1 MSVDL
6 MAVRCRISDPTLKVH
21 DLEPCGAERS
31 HPQVQGPYIHAAA
44 VQGCLIEL
52 LVSYRELDEIRI
64 REDHRTERGVLSQ
77 GDSISAANFG
87 RQTEQD

>member
-6 MAVRCRISDPTLKVH
+6 MAVRCRTSDLTLKVH
-21 DLEPCGAERS
+21 DLKPCGAERS
-31 HPQVQGPYIHAAA
+31 HPQAQGPYIHVAV

-52 LVSYRELDEIRI
+52 LVSYRELDKIRI
-64 REDHRTERGVLSQ
+64 REGYETEGGVLSQ
-77 GDSISAANFG
+77 GDSISAANLG